1 VTLSQ
6 IIDAEKPLRLS
17 CFVAG
22 WHIQCFNL
30 VDPVANLAHDKAA
43 LLMVQGVSN
52 LNNGAAISTFQIPE
66 QNKE

>member
-1 VTLSQ
+1 ML
-6 IIDAEKPLRLS
+6 
-17 CFVAG
+17 
-22 WHIQCFNL
+22 CFNL
-30 VDPVANLAHDKAA
+30 VDPVVNLAHDKAA